1 VTEAGTKLLLDTHA
15 LVWTAAGTIE
25 SSAADAIV
33 AAAQAGGVLVSS
45 VSAWELGL
53 LARPR
58 QGAPRLRL
66 TPTPE
71 AWFETLLAQAGFI
84 ETPLT
89 VKIALAAS
97 RLPGEFHPDPADRL
111 LVATARELDVPI
123 VTRDRRIL
131 DYGEAGH
138 VRTLAC

>member
-1 VTEAGTKLLLDTHA
+1 VTEGGTKLLLDTHA
-15 LVWTAAGTIE
+15 LVWTVDGTIE
-25 SSAADAIV
+25 APAADAIV
-33 AAAQAGGVLVSS
+33 AAAQSGGVLVSP

-58 QGAPRLRL
+58 AGAPRLRL

-71 AWFETLLAQAGFI
+71 AWFDTLLAQPGFT

-89 VKIALAAS
+89 ARIALAAS
-97 RLPGEFHPDPADRL
+97 HLPADFHQDPADRL

-123 VTRDRRIL
+123 VTRDRQIL